1 MYYFKV
7 FNNEWYKTTQTKILI
22 FLVLMRHLILWD
34 KKVKCVYNF
43 KITDEKEMGKLKQ
56 EVKLSSENQ

>member
-7 FNNEWYKTTQTKILI
+7 FNNEWYKITQTKILI
-22 FLVLMRHLILWD
+22 FLVLMRHLVLWD
-34 KKVKCVYNF
+34 EKVKFIYNF
-43 KITDEKEMGKLKQ
+43 KVTDKKEMSKLKQ